1 MKDKQITDLVFFN
14 IGYQFPLQKSLTL
27 DFNVGG
33 GMLFYKF
40 TEKITDIMT
49 DKDTEFNFYNSATIK
64 IGYAF

>member
-1 MKDKQITDLVFFN
+1 
-14 IGYQFPLQKSLTL
+14 
-27 DFNVGG
+27 
-33 GMLFYKF
+33 MLFYKF